1 MKSKQDYLKMLFG
14 EPRAREQNVVLD
26 RIQTTAPILNK
37 NIYFNFSIEDLINN
51 EITPIYSDEK
61 RNGKYV
67 GNAVALEKAYK
78 EMNEGDILATMPHL
92 IAGKSEA
99 DKDNYLWQDWFT
111 ALSEENVGI
120 DTKGNFVKKGNS
132 VVITVHGKGLL
143 TTNPDRIFR
152 AYTDGLTPQNSA
164 RYSQNEFEELLN
176 GEIRG
181 NKIQIYTLDDVL
193 KGNIKNPF
201 ERYAVVLDFEVAKKT
216 KSGYHNKIE
225 FMKNPLV
232 LARAGTSEYLDE
244 YFDKAK
250 DSNGTLGNHHR
261 LAEIDSKQAQ
271 GRLLFLFNSSVG
283 LGGDDLGGSGR
294 FVRVGVGDARR

>member
-37 NIYFNFSIEDLINN
+37 NINFNLLVEYLINN
-51 EITPIYSDEK
+51 KIPPIFSDEK

-78 EMNEGDILATMPHL
+78 KMNEKDIIATMPYL
-92 IAGKSEA
+92 IAGKAEA
-99 DKDNYLWQDWFT
+99 DKNNYLWQNWFSC
-111 ALSEENVGI
+111 LSEENVGI

-152 AYTDGLTPQNSA
+152 AYTAGLTPQNSA

-181 NKIQIYTLDDVL
+181 NKIQIYTIDDVL

-201 ERYAVVLDFEVAKKT
+201 ERYAVVLDFEKT
-216 KSGYHNKIE
+216 KITNSGQHEKND
-225 FMKNPLV
+225 FMNNPLV
-232 LARAGTSEYLDE
+232 LARAGTIEYLED

-250 DSNGTLGNHHR
+250 DLNGTVGNYHR
-261 LAEIDSKQAQ
+261 LSEIDPKEYQ
-271 GRLLFLFNSSVG
+271 GRLLYLIIPMT
-283 LGGDDLGGSGR
+283 DLMAII
-294 FVRVGVGDARR
+294 V